1 MDHIYSMIVLRCFF
15 YILAAA
21 KCINF
26 HYTEN
31 RRQDILQKST
41 FFVPR
46 KLYGMQRHEGE

>member
-1 MDHIYSMIVLRCFF
+1 MTHMDHIYNMIILKCFF

-21 KCINF
+21 KRINF

-31 RRQDILQKST
+31 RRQVILQKS

-46 KLYGMQRHEGE
+46 KLYGMQRQ